1 MWRLVKFITRFAI
14 LGVIAYVMMVRLRAQ
29 PVWML
34 IGASSLVAAAA
45 LEAVRAPD
53 PRDQQGTRPKATRL
67 NEPVTCAWDLSDL
80 NRLQEAFDVS
90 KRSVL
95 TTFFLFLVLGIVAPA
110 YAQEAAPGGTNS
122 ELVKWSIITAG
133 FALGIAA
140 GLAAIGQG
148 MSVSK
153 ATEALARNP
162 SAAGEIRGALILGLV
177 LIESLVIYVLLIS
190 LILFFIQPFG
200 AQ

>member
-1 MWRLVKFITRFAI
+1 M
-14 LGVIAYVMMVRLRAQ
+14 
-29 PVWML
+29 
-34 IGASSLVAAAA
+34 
-45 LEAVRAPD
+45 
-53 PRDQQGTRPKATRL
+53 
-67 NEPVTCAWDLSDL
+67 
-80 NRLQEAFDVS
+80 S

-95 TTFFLFLVLGIVAPA
+95 TTLFLFLVLGIVSPV
-110 YAQEAAPGGTNS
+110 YAQEAATGGTNS

-148 MSVSK
+148 LSVSK